1 MSSFIRLIINS
12 HLQLKMKKFTLFLV
26 VALALAS
33 VHAEA
38 ALVEK
43 MNSNK
48 ALTKF
53 SRGVTNIVTS
63 PGELVMQI
71 PPAMEQSPD
80 YLTGFIVSIGRG
92 IGYGLLRVGSG
103 IYDIATFPFPGK
115 TNYQPL
121 MTPGTIVNQV
131 ADTTISQTLP

>member
-1 MSSFIRLIINS
+1 
-12 HLQLKMKKFTLFLV
+12 MKKYSLFL
-26 VALALAS
+26 ALALAFSS

-38 ALVEK
+38 SVVEK

-53 SRGVTNIVTS
+53 GRGVTNVVTS
-63 PGELVMQI
+63 PAELVTQI

-92 IGYGLLRVGSG
+92 IGYGLLRAGAG
-103 IYDIATFPFPGK
+103 IYDIATCPFPGPTDYK
-115 TNYQPL
+115 PI
-121 MTPGTIVNQV
+121 MKPETIFEKA
-131 ADTTISQTLP
+131 ADTSISKTI